1 MPYTIVMI
9 PSLVAVSSPISL
21 SIIAESTRDC
31 TKKKKKKLV
40 KNKVNKQIHL
50 LLDIFCTTTV
60 IPLSL
65 SHEIAPPQSSSET
78 WI

>member
-31 TKKKKKKLV
+31 TKKKKKTGE
-40 KNKVNKQIHL
+40 KQGKQTNTFI
-50 LLDIFCTTTV
+50 T
-60 IPLSL
+60 
-65 SHEIAPPQSSSET
+65 
-78 WI
+78 